1 MSWRGVGAFL
11 LFVVVYMVVTPA
23 ADVAGYY
30 AVDNPA
36 GRKMID
42 LFGGHNHVQAII
54 GAIATIFGSIVGVT
68 SARIANTLIME
79 ERPGRA
85 IGVAFIVLQVAQAL
99 MFLIVLSGEL
109 KGADVLTDPLLFR
122 GWVAC
127 VVAWVAFRLPPF
139 KRPAPLT
146 T

>member
-1 MSWRGVGAFL
+1 MSWRGIGAFL

-36 GRKMID
+36 GRKLID
-42 LFGGHNHVQAII
+42 LFGGHNNAQAII
-54 GAIATIFGSIVGVT
+54 GAIATVFGSIVGMT
-68 SARIANTLIME
+68 AAMIANTLIME

-85 IGVAFIVLQVAQAL
+85 IGVAFILLQVAQAL
-99 MFLIVLSGEL
+99 ISLIALSGEL
-109 KGADVLTDPLLFR
+109 RAADLLTDPLLFR
-122 GWVAC
+122 GWVTC

-146 T
+146 S

>member
-1 MSWRGVGAFL
+1 MSWRGIGAFL

-23 ADVAGYY
+23 ADMAGYY

-36 GRKMID
+36 GRKLID
-42 LFGGHNHVQAII
+42 LFGGHNNAQAII
-54 GAIATIFGSIVGVT
+54 GAIATVFGSIVGMT
-68 SARIANTLIME
+68 AAMIANTLIME

-85 IGVAFIVLQVAQAL
+85 IGVAFILLQVAQAL
-99 MFLIVLSGEL
+99 MFLIALSGEMKL
-109 KGADVLTDPLLFR
+109 AGVLTDPLLFR

-146 T
+146 S

>member
-1 MSWRGVGAFL
+1 MSWRGIGAFL

-36 GRKMID
+36 GRKVID
-42 LFGGHNHVQAII
+42 LFGGHNNAQAIV
-54 GAIATIFGSIVGVT
+54 GVVATVFGSIVGIAV
-68 SARIANTLIME
+68 AMIANTLIME

-85 IGVAFIVLQVAQAL
+85 IGVAFILLQVAQSL
-99 MFLIVLSGEL
+99 MFLIALSGEL
-109 KGADVLTDPLLFR
+109 KRADILTDPLLFR

-139 KRPAPLT
+139 KRPAPLPS
-146 T
+146 